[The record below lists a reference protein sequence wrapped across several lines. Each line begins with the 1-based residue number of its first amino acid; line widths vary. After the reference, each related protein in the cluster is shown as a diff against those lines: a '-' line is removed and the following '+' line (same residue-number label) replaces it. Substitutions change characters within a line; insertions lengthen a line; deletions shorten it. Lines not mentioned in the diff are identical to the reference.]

1 MKERDKGSEFK
12 QNLESSMPILG
23 LASFIFILLYFAG
36 AITILS
42 YLVFIVLFA
51 SGLLVITV
59 VQKNDANVANNI
71 QKFSEDTY
79 FDYIVESLNSLPDA
93 LIIVNK
99 KEEIIFYNTN
109 AQIIFFDNK
118 AFDSE
123 DIIRLTSVIPS
134 ANLMNSIQEVR
145 EENISKKIDISL
157 DEELFFETNIANALK
172 GINNRNNEG
181 EVVIYLKNITE
192 LKRLSKIRTEF
203 ISNASHELK
212 TPISVILGLTETLLN
227 FGDEDPKMQK
237 KFLKK
242 LGDEAERV
250 QTLIEDLLSLNYL
263 EMRENITLE
272 EKVNLN
278 LIIEEVA
285 ESLLILTKKE
295 KINLKLSIPKDDT
308 FIIGEQ
314 NDLRRAFLNLIEN
327 AIRYNNKNG
336 DVIIELF
343 TKDQNAILNIKDN
356 GLGIDDIH
364 LERLSERFYRVD
376 PEDSKKKGGTG
387 LGLSIVKHIAN
398 RHNAELKISSKI
410 GEGTQV
416 SLIFELL

>member
-1 MKERDKGSEFK
+1 MKERDKRSDFK

-263 EMRENITLE
+263 EMRENIALE

-295 KINLKLSIPKDDT
+295 QINLKLSIPKDDT

>member
-1 MKERDKGSEFK
+1 MKERDKRSDFK

-59 VQKNDANVANNI
+59 VQKNDVNVANNI

-123 DIIRLTSVIPS
+123 DIIRLTSIIPS

-157 DEELFFETNIANALK
+157 DEELFFETNIANAVK

-295 KINLKLSIPKDDT
+295 QINLKLSIPKD
-308 FIIGEQ
+308 IP
-314 NDLRRAFLNLIEN
+314 LLL
-327 AIRYNNKNG
+327 
-336 DVIIELF
+336 
-343 TKDQNAILNIKDN
+343 
-356 GLGIDDIH
+356 
-364 LERLSERFYRVD
+364 
-376 PEDSKKKGGTG
+376 
-387 LGLSIVKHIAN
+387 AN
-398 RHNAELKISSKI
+398 RMI
-410 GEGTQV
+410 
-416 SLIFELL
+416 